1 MAHNLTLAQR
11 YAWHLAKTLMACV
24 ILFRSDDGY
33 AVVTADEYDLG
44 AERVIHEYDPFA

>member
-11 YAWHLAKTLMACV
+11 YAWHLAKTLMV
-24 ILFRSDDGY
+24 NVVLFRSDNGY

-44 AERVIHEYDPFA
+44 ADRIIHEYDAFA